1 VAQATK
7 AAMTGLVLVLAL
19 AGCERELVL
28 QGERLPVR
36 ADLAAEVAAT
46 EPGNQAEPIALP
58 AATANTAWTHRGGDV
73 RHAGVHGQL
82 SAAPQ
87 LVWATSVGQGNS
99 RKNRVAAAPVV
110 AGGLIYTMDAL
121 DQVQATSTAG
131 AAVWV
136 ASLTAE
142 FDRGGEISGGGLA
155 VEGETLFATT
165 GYGELVALQ
174 AGSGQV
180 LWRQRLDSPVTGA
193 PAVAGGTV
201 YAVGRDGGAFA
212 VDAATGKVLW
222 TLPGAPSA
230 TGVIGSAAPAV
241 TDRAVIFPFAS
252 GGVAAALRESG
263 LPLWEAPVTGQRIGR
278 GYQGLTDITG
288 DPTVVGGTIYIGTA
302 AGRTA
307 AVDAASGQ
315 RLWTAVEGA
324 MNPPLV
330 VGGSVFVVNDEAR
343 LVRLDAATGAVIWA
357 VEMPYWDTDKPR
369 KRKAITAHYGPVLA
383 GGNLVVA
390 GGDGQLRL
398 FNPVDGAMVGGVAIP
413 GGAASNPA
421 LAGGM
426 LYVVSGDGQLLAFR

>member
-1 VAQATK
+1 VS
-7 AAMTGLVLVLAL
+7 
-19 AGCERELVL
+19 
-28 QGERLPVR
+28 
-36 ADLAAEVAAT
+36 
-46 EPGNQAEPIALP
+46 
-58 AATANTAWTHRGGDV
+58 GGV
-73 RHAGVHGQL
+73 
-82 SAAPQ
+82 
-87 LVWATSVGQGNS
+87 
-99 RKNRVAAAPVV
+99 
-110 AGGLIYTMDAL
+110 IFTMDAL
-121 DQVQATSTAG
+121 DRVQATSTAG
-131 AAVWV
+131 AAVWT

-142 FDRGGEISGGGLA
+142 FDRGGEVSGGGLA
-155 VEGETLFATT
+155 VDGDTLFATT

-174 AGSGQV
+174 ASSGQV

-193 PAVAGGTV
+193 PAVANGAV
-201 YAVGRDGGAFA
+201 YAVGRDGAGFA

-222 TLPGAPSA
+222 TVPGAPSA

-252 GGVAAALRESG
+252 GGMTAALRQSG
-263 LPLWEAPVTGQRIGR
+263 LPVWEAPVTGQRIGR
-278 GYQGLTDITG
+278 AYQGLTDITG
-288 DPTVVGGTIYIGTA
+288 DPAVVGGTIYVGTA

-307 AVDAASGQ
+307 AVDVASGQ

-343 LVRLDAATGAVIWA
+343 LVRLDASTGAVIWA

-383 GGNLVVA
+383 GGHLVVA

-398 FNPVDGAMVGGVAIP
+398 FNPADGAMVGGVAIP

-426 LYVVSGDGQLLAFR
+426 LYVVSADGQLLAFR